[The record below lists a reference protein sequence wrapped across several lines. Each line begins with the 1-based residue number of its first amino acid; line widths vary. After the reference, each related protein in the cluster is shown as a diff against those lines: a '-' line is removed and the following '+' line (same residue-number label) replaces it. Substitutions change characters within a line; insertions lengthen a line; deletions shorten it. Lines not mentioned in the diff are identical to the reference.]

1 MKHYFESPVEAASG
15 LKFDI
20 DNLIDIWFEDHDVF
34 DDTQRRLIRHAF
46 RKAGFEAFTEEL
58 ISYFESSSEYV
69 VNVDDSIIYDDGFGD
84 EGHDYDEY

>member
-1 MKHYFESPVEAASG
+1 MKHYFESPAEAASG

-34 DDTQRRLIRHAF
+34 DDTQRRLIRQAF

-69 VNVDDSIIYDDGFGD
+69 VTVDDCIIYDDGFGD
-84 EGHDYDEY
+84 EGHGDDEY